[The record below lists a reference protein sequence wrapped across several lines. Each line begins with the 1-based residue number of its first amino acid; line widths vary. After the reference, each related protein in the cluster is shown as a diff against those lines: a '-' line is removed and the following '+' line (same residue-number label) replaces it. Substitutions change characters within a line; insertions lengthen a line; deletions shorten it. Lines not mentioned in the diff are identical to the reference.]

1 MKSTPWHRPALTA
14 TASLAAALLYG
25 CGGGGGTDTP
35 AAPPAP
41 APAPAPVVTTTQV
54 ATRVIDGPIRNAL
67 VCLDVNANS
76 ACDAN
81 EPSARTNA
89 AGDAALT
96 VPNADVG
103 KYSVIAV
110 VGTDAVDVDFGAVTV
125 PFVMKAPAD
134 KTAVVSPLT
143 TLVQA
148 HASSTATTTEQA
160 EAFVKAQTGLS
171 GSLLADYTAATDSA
185 ATAARLLARLAV
197 ITTQQQTTALAG
209 VVGQRDLSGS
219 TITTADVQN
228 AIATSLLDVLP
239 ALGAAVT
246 DPSVTDA
253 ADKDAALRATATDIV
268 TTQSALTP
276 ATAVATIGVAR
287 LVATATNA
295 APATPSANVSM
306 RAFTWTDA
314 GNWFWRG
321 LASTADDAT
330 PDANNRVRFYDR
342 RTSNAN
348 GVTQV
353 WGNGTTY
360 ARRGDLHWSGDAWVD
375 CPYGERST
383 LTVRDVSGVAN
394 FDYCRGLNVGTTRSS
409 PVDISGRTLAS
420 VWSEIRAFP
429 GSDSGV
435 AYADWGPPT
444 AAPLGGAVFPAGSV
458 LSYHKS
464 TSLSNALA
472 YDPLASNIVIQ
483 FSAAVAAGANVV
495 GGGTGACAS
504 IGPGTPLATYS
515 APAQTLDGL
524 IAVNRGTPCIFGVAT
539 DANGSSVENNAW
551 WSQSTLNLGT
561 VAGAAVRPAGS
572 GNFFTTTQ
580 DIRVAFGEA
589 NTVKYYNCLIRTSGG
604 TGRNCK
610 PAGTGTYSIT
620 TLGDAK
626 VLRFTS
632 SPASAAKL
640 SSDRIFVE
648 RGGNVYFGY
657 LSKATTTDSIRLN
670 LVATNAV
677 FGQLGMPAFVP

>member
-1 MKSTPWHRPALTA
+1 MNTIHRHRPAFTA

-41 APAPAPVVTTTQV
+41 APAPVVTTTQV
-54 ATRVIDGPIRNAL
+54 GTRVIDGPIRNAL

-76 ACDAN
+76 KCDPN

-89 AGDAALT
+89 TGDAALT

-103 KYSVIAV
+103 KYSVIAEI
-110 VGTDAVDVDFGAVTV
+110 GTDAVDVDFGAVTV

-171 GSLLADYTAATDSA
+171 GSLLADYTAATDPA

-209 VVGQRDLSGS
+209 VLEQRDLSGS

-228 AIATSLLDVLP
+228 AIAISLLDVLP

-246 DPSVTDA
+246 DPAVTDA
-253 ADKDAALRATATDIV
+253 TDKEAALRATATDIV
-268 TTQSALTP
+268 TNQSALTA
-276 ATAVATIGVAR
+276 ATAVAKIGVAR

-295 APATPSANVSM
+295 SSTTPVADLFM
-306 RAFTWTDA
+306 RAFTWADVN
-314 GNWFWRG
+314 NWFWRG
-321 LASTADDAT
+321 MAANAADAT
-330 PDANNRVRFYDR
+330 PDTNNRVRFYDHR
-342 RTSNAN
+342 SSNS
-348 GVTQV
+348 
-353 WGNGTTY
+353 NGTTLIWGAGGTY
-360 ARRGDLHWSGDAWVD
+360 SRRGDLHWSGDAWVD
-375 CPYGERST
+375 CPYGERSSNS
-383 LTVRDVSGVAN
+383 VRDPSGVAS
-394 FDYCRGLNVGTTRSS
+394 FDYCRGFNVGTSRSA

-420 VWSEIRAFP
+420 VWTEIRALP
-429 GSDSGV
+429 GSDSGI
-435 AYADWGPPT
+435 AYANWGPPT
-444 AAPLGGAVFPAGSV
+444 AAPLGGTVFPSGS
-458 LSYHKS
+458 LLTYNKS
-464 TSLSNALA
+464 SIISTALA
-472 YDPLASNIVIQ
+472 YDPLSSNIVVQ
-483 FSAAVAAGANVV
+483 FSAGVAAGADVAS
-495 GGGTGACAS
+495 GGTGACAS
-504 IGPGTPLATYS
+504 ILPSTPLATYS
-515 APAQTLDGL
+515 TPAQTLDGL

-539 DANGSSVENNAW
+539 DANGSSIENSAW

-561 VAGAAVRPAGS
+561 VAGAAIRPAGS

-620 TLGDAK
+620 TLGDAR

-632 SPASAAKL
+632 PPASASKL
-640 SSDRIFVE
+640 KYDRIFVE

-657 LSKATTTDSIRLN
+657 QDKATTFDSVRLN

-677 FGQLGMPAFVP
+677 FSQLGMPAFVP

>member
-1 MKSTPWHRPALTA
+1 
-14 TASLAAALLYG
+14 
-25 CGGGGGTDTP
+25 
-35 AAPPAP
+35 
-41 APAPAPVVTTTQV
+41 
-54 ATRVIDGPIRNAL
+54 
-67 VCLDVNANS
+67 
-76 ACDAN
+76 
-81 EPSARTNA
+81 
-89 AGDAALT
+89 
-96 VPNADVG
+96 
-103 KYSVIAV
+103 
-110 VGTDAVDVDFGAVTV
+110 
-125 PFVMKAPAD
+125 
-134 KTAVVSPLT
+134 
-143 TLVQA
+143 
-148 HASSTATTTEQA
+148 
-160 EAFVKAQTGLS
+160 
-171 GSLLADYTAATDSA
+171 
-185 ATAARLLARLAV
+185 
-197 ITTQQQTTALAG
+197 
-209 VVGQRDLSGS
+209 
-219 TITTADVQN
+219 
-228 AIATSLLDVLP
+228 
-239 ALGAAVT
+239 
-246 DPSVTDA
+246 
-253 ADKDAALRATATDIV
+253 
-268 TTQSALTP
+268 
-276 ATAVATIGVAR
+276 
-287 LVATATNA
+287 
-295 APATPSANVSM
+295 
-306 RAFTWTDA
+306 
-314 GNWFWRG
+314 
-321 LASTADDAT
+321 
-330 PDANNRVRFYDR
+330 
-342 RTSNAN
+342 
-348 GVTQV
+348 
-353 WGNGTTY
+353 
-360 ARRGDLHWSGDAWVD
+360 
-375 CPYGERST
+375 
-383 LTVRDVSGVAN
+383 
-394 FDYCRGLNVGTTRSS
+394 
-409 PVDISGRTLAS
+409 
-420 VWSEIRAFP
+420 
-429 GSDSGV
+429 
-435 AYADWGPPT
+435 
-444 AAPLGGAVFPAGSV
+444 VFPAGSV